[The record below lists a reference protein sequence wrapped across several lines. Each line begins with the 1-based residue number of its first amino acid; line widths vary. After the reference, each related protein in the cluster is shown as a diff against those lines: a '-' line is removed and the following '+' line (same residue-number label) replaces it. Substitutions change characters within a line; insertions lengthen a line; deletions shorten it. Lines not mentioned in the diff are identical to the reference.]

1 MSFIESALLDRVA
14 YGFSASVIF
23 DKTVVRLRNG
33 MTRRNLNTS
42 RPLHRFVAPFD
53 KIDTDDQDIV
63 IATFN
68 AVGVSAFRFR
78 DWSDYQIINQ
88 QIAVGTGAAQN
99 IQLFKLATFG
109 TATFNR
115 IIRKPSAQAVL
126 TADGSPLASTTDVT
140 TGIVTFTATASAV
153 IRATVDFDVPV
164 FFESSDMEFT
174 LENWRAHTG
183 EVSLLEDLQA

>member
-1 MSFIESALLDRVA
+1 MSFIESALLDRVS

-23 DKTVVRLRNG
+23 DKTIVRLRNG

-53 KIDTDDQDIV
+53 KIDTSDQDV
-63 IATFN
+63 VLATFN
-68 AVGVSAFRFR
+68 AVGVSSFRFR
-78 DWSDYQIINQ
+78 DWSDYQIVDQ
-88 QIAVGTGAAQN
+88 QIATGTGAVQN
-99 IQLFKLATFG
+99 VQLFKAATFG

-126 TADGSPLASTTDVT
+126 TANGSPISSTTDTT
-140 TGIVTFTATASAV
+140 TGIVTFTAPASSV
-153 IRATVDFDVPV
+153 VRATVDFDVPV
-164 FFESSDMEFT
+164 FFESADMEFT